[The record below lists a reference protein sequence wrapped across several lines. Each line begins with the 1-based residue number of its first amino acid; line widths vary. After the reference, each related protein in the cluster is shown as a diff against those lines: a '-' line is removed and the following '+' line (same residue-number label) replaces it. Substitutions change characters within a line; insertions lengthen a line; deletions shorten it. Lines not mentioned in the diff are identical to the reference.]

1 MKNLILLGFSFI
13 LIMLLFF
20 SCKQVDHLSNKTNI
34 EQLSMEKIKQNL
46 ESGNS
51 IERQNPF
58 VERKFDPYL
67 NGEWIGDAVSYG
79 CYRKGQA
86 PGEKGPSKAEILEDL
101 KIISQY
107 WNLIR
112 VYNADD
118 DTERI
123 LQVIHENNLPI
134 KVIVGIWL
142 EREINNP
149 ELKKDNIKNA
159 MRGIALANKYQ
170 KYISSVSVGNEALVF
185 WSAHRMNP
193 DILIRYIRAVRNN
206 ANVPVTV
213 ADDYNFWNNPESK
226 KVADELDFII
236 THIYPLW
243 NGKNLDNAIEWM
255 DSVYFLDVKKM
266 HPNKVLVLGEIGWA
280 TTYNAEKVGPGEQG
294 TLIKAEVSLK
304 AQEKFLI
311 KLDKWINEKKVV
323 TFLFEAFDEPWKGGG
338 DTSPQNEIEKHWG
351 VFYENRTPKESFR
364 NFLKYKSVQ

>member
-1 MKNLILLGFSFI
+1 MKKLLLFSLSFI
-13 LIMLLFF
+13 LFLITIS
-20 SCKQVDHLSNKTNI
+20 SCKQNEHLSNLFNKQ
-34 EQLSMEKIKQNL
+34 QLSMEKIKKNL
-46 ESGNS
+46 EAGTLV
-51 IERQNPF
+51 ERQNPF
-58 VERKFDPYL
+58 VLRNFDPYL
-67 NGEWIGDAVSYG
+67 NGEWIGDAISYG

-159 MRGIALANKYQ
+159 LRGIALANKYE

-206 ANVPVTV
+206 TNVPVTV

-243 NGKNLDNAIEWM
+243 NGKNLENAIEWM

-266 HPNKVLVLGEIGWA
+266 HPDKVLVLGEIGWA

-311 KLDKWINEKKVV
+311 KLNKWINEKKVV

-338 DTSPQNEIEKHWG
+338 ETSSQNEIEKHWG
-351 VFYENRTPKESFR
+351 VFYENRTPKESFNNYL
-364 NFLKYKSVQ
+364 NFIK